1 MELLFLGTSA
11 GAPSI
16 SRNVQSCALRLESG
30 EYVVVD
36 CGEGTQ
42 QQLLK
47 ASAKSYGANRFRPSR
62 TNVIL
67 VTHLHGDHSFGLP
80 GLIVYLDNAATEKAP
95 PLQIVGPVGVAAFL
109 RTALILSRTELK
121 RGYRVTE
128 LATPAPT
135 GGGAYEGAALC
146 TTAPPVLHPDE
157 RAVSE
162 VLAPNDDGMFAL
174 ELLTGCSLTAAPLAH
189 GSIACVGYRFQEAD
203 APGSID
209 AQRAA
214 AEAERAGDDAR
225 RICRALRECSLNGAA
240 RLALADGSELNV
252 ADGFVGAVTRRGR
265 VVVVLGD
272 CCHPGGVCSDATLRL
287 AADADVLVHE
297 ATLDDSFA
305 ALALERGHSTPS
317 DAARVAARA
326 RVSHLVLWHFSP
338 RYKSTGISCRAT
350 RTTNDEAFRTTFT
363 DAVRAHFGGALTLA
377 SDFDRVSVPREKK
390 VLPPAPPPE

>member
-11 GAPSI
+11 GAPSAT
-16 SRNVQSCALRLESG
+16 RNVQSCALRLESG

-36 CGEGTQ
+36 GGEGTQ

-47 ASAKSYGANRFRPSR
+47 ASRAKSFRPSR
-62 TNVIL
+62 TNLIL

-80 GLIVYLDNAATEKAP
+80 GLVVYLDNAATEKAP
-95 PLQIVGPVGVAAFL
+95 PLQVVGPVGVAAFL

-128 LATPAPT
+128 LATPPPT

-189 GSIACVGYRFQEAD
+189 GSIACVGYRLQEAD

-209 AQRAA
+209 ARRAA
-214 AEAERAGDDAR
+214 VEAERAGDDAR
-225 RICRALRECSLNGAA
+225 RICRALRECSLNNTE
-240 RLALADGSELNV
+240 RLRLADGSELNV

-272 CCHPGGVCSDATLRL
+272 CCHPGGACDAATLRL

-297 ATLDDSFA
+297 ATLDDAFA

-326 RVSHLVLWHFSP
+326 GASHLVLWHFSP
-338 RYKSTGISCRAT
+338 RYRNDDVFRA
-350 RTTNDEAFRTTFT
+350 TFT

-377 SDFDRVSVPREKK
+377 SDFDRVAVPREKK
-390 VLPPAPPPE
+390 VLPPAAPPP

>member
-11 GAPSI
+11 GAPSA
-16 SRNVQSCALRLESG
+16 SRNVQSCAVRLESG

-47 ASAKSYGANRFRPSR
+47 ASRAKSFRPSR
-62 TNVIL
+62 TNLIL

-80 GLIVYLDNAATEKAP
+80 GLVVYLDNAATEKAP

-240 RLALADGSELNV
+240 RLRLADGSELAV

-272 CCHPGGVCSDATLRL
+272 CCHPGGACDAATLRL

-297 ATLDDSFA
+297 ATLDDAFA

-326 RVSHLVLWHFSP
+326 GASHLVLWHFSP
-338 RYKSTGISCRAT
+338 RYR
-350 RTTNDEAFRTTFT
+350 NDDAFRATFT

-377 SDFDRVSVPREKK
+377 SDFDRVAVPREKK
-390 VLPPAPPPE
+390 VLPPAAPPP